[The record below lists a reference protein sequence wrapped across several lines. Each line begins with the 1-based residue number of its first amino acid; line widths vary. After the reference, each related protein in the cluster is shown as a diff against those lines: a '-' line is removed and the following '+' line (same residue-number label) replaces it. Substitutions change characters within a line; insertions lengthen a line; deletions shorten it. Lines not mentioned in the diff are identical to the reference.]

1 LQDFLESNFLGEQVD
16 SIKELSDFV
25 GTLKRMEGPSYPL
38 GEYHFDKMTLGE
50 HDFDKMPLG
59 RGDKKA

>member
-1 LQDFLESNFLGEQVD
+1 VD

-25 GTLKRMEGPSYPL
+25 GILKRMEGPSYSL

-50 HDFDKMPLG
+50 HDFEKMTLDGKMTLGEKIPLG
-59 RGDKKA
+59 GRDKRA

>member
-1 LQDFLESNFLGEQVD
+1 VD

-25 GTLKRMEGPSYPL
+25 GTLKRMEGPSYSL

-50 HDFDKMPLG
+50 HDFEKMTLG
-59 RGDKKA
+59 RDDQKA